1 MCGGG
6 TVEGCLPCSH
16 TYLQQ
21 RPPVLP
27 PHTHTPTAL
36 ASRVPCRL
44 SRQSK
49 VPGLL
54 RSGVLHLHLER
65 AEGLASKAQAG
76 FTKNL

>member
-1 MCGGG
+1 M
-6 TVEGCLPCSH
+6 P
-16 TYLQQ
+16 
-21 RPPVLP
+21 
-27 PHTHTPTAL
+27 A
-36 ASRVPCRL
+36 CRL

-76 FTKNL
+76 FTKHL